1 MRGVSQDMFVLIID
15 IIVLALVIGVIYLFI
30 SGVLR

>member
-1 MRGVSQDMFVLIID
+1 MRGISQDMFVLIVD
-15 IIVLALVIGVIYLFI
+15 IIVLVLVIGVIYLFI